1 MARGAVLC
9 TPFCRHIPPALFLD
23 PGSAGALPW
32 FKCLRES
39 RIEDWLFSTCS
50 LGGVRHRSQK
60 HTKEK
65 IKRRLNKTAPR

>member
-1 MARGAVLC
+1 MARGAVLG
-9 TPFCRHIPPALFLD
+9 TPFCRHIPAVVFLD

-50 LGGVRHRSQK
+50 LAGVRHRSQM
-60 HTKEK
+60 HAAEK
-65 IKRRLNKTAPR
+65 INCRLGEA